1 MQYMKC
7 VICEVKCTISLQ
19 ENESEVDRLIEKHQN
34 FEKLVYSH
42 EERFK
47 ALERLTAVSFLLIFR
62 EKLARYSDEILSA
75 RQRTHLDN

>member
-1 MQYMKC
+1 MKC
-7 VICEVKCTISLQ
+7 VVCEVKCTISLQ

-34 FEKLVYSH
+34 FEKLVNSH

-62 EKLARYSDEILSA
+62 EKLARYSDEILSS
-75 RQRTHLDN
+75 RQRSHLDN